1 VIGLAGIDAHVE
13 EAAIT
18 IPRIGI
24 PQLSAS
30 LAGEVTV
37 PPSITFEVGSGLSWS
52 ATVTRQGVDS
62 GRTFIRAVGGAGRM
76 ATILAAKAYQGVPV
90 RIPLEDLVREAGE
103 TLSPTASAVVL
114 GLFLGRWTRCR
125 QSAAFALAGL
135 LASAGR
141 VSAHGVPSWRILADG
156 TLWVGHETW
165 PETKLE
171 GRTLLAEAPHRA
183 SVDLLAL
190 EPAVFPGET
199 FDGRRISVVDHRFS
213 SRRLM
218 TRLFLENT

>member
-1 VIGLAGIDAHVE
+1 VIGLAGIDAHVD
-13 EAAIT
+13 EAALT
-18 IPRIGI
+18 IPRIGV

-30 LAGEVTV
+30 IAGEITV
-37 PPSITFEVGSGLSWS
+37 PPRITFEVGSALSWS
-52 ATVTRQGVDS
+52 ATVTRQGVDG
-62 GRTFIRAVGGAGRM
+62 GRTFVRAVGGAGAM
-76 ATILAAKAYQGVPV
+76 ATVLEAKAYQGVPV

-103 TLSPTASAVVL
+103 TLSPTASAAVL

-141 VSAHGVPSWRILADG
+141 VSTQGAPGWRILPDG

-171 GRTLLAEAPHRA
+171 SYTVVAEAPHRG
-183 SVDLLAL
+183 SVDILAL

-199 FDGRRISVVDHRFS
+199 FEGRRVSVVEHRFS
-213 SRRLM
+213 SRRLV
-218 TRLFLENT
+218 TRLFLENA

>member
-1 VIGLAGIDAHVE
+1 VIGLAVIDAHVE
-13 EAAIT
+13 EAALT

-37 PPSITFEVGSGLSWS
+37 PPRITFEVGSGLSWS
-52 ATVTRQGVDS
+52 ATVTRQGFDG
-62 GRTFIRAVGGAGRM
+62 GRTFFRAVGGAGRM
-76 ATILAAKAYQGVPV
+76 STILEAKAYQGVPV

-103 TLSPTASAVVL
+103 TLSSTASAAVL

-141 VSAHGVPSWRILADG
+141 LSTQGAPSWRILADG

-213 SRRLM
+213 SRRLI
-218 TRLFLENT
+218 TRLFLENA